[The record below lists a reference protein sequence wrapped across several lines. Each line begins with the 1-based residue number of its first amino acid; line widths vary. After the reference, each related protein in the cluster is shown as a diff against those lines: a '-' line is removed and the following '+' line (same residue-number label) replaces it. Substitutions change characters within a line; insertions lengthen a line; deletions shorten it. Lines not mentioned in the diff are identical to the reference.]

1 MASSVV
7 NHIRKKIV
15 TSSVSDGSR
24 DIAIAVA
31 TLTDL
36 WQRPEQVVR
45 QQGPAIKKAVEQNE
59 HLIKEG
65 TVEIVARY
73 ERNNLYCIKSH
84 TEKQKGC
91 SPCE

>member
-1 MASSVV
+1 MASNVV
-7 NHIRKKIV
+7 NHIRKRIV
-15 TSSVSDGSR
+15 TGSVSDGSK

-36 WQRPEQVVR
+36 WQRPEEVAR
-45 QQGPAIKKAVEQNE
+45 QQGPATQKAVEQSK

-73 ERNNLYCIKSH
+73 QRNNIY
-84 TEKQKGC
+84 
-91 SPCE
+91 